1 MIKKIK
7 NILLM
12 TVLLSVGQNS
22 FSIFAQ
28 ENRSVFPLFDLFGSA
43 SYSSG
48 LRFGPRVQISEH
60 FSFETGFGRDVAN
73 YLGPS
78 DEKYIYSIG
87 INWHKS
93 LESKL
98 VVNLTYAHFI
108 YPPGWIAY
116 GYAISLNIGS
126 LTLIDGGFH
135 FFYSGGIWLKRSRNI
150 DFTYILPNLEIGVG
164 WSIN

>member
-1 MIKKIK
+1 MIKKFN

-12 TVLLSVGQNS
+12 TLLLCICQNS
-22 FSIFAQ
+22 CSIFAQ
-28 ENRSVFPLFDLFGSA
+28 ENQDRFPLFDLFGSA

-48 LRFGPRVQISEH
+48 LRVGPRIQISEH
-60 FSFETGFGRDVAN
+60 FSFETGFGRDLVN

-108 YPPGWIAY
+108 YPSGWIAY

-126 LTLIDGGFH
+126 LTLIDSGFH
-135 FFYSGGIWLKRSRNI
+135 FFYSGGIWLKRSGNT

-164 WSIN
+164 WKIN

>member
-1 MIKKIK
+1 
-7 NILLM
+7 M
-12 TVLLSVGQNS
+12 TLLLSICYNS

-28 ENRSVFPLFDLFGSA
+28 ENQSVFPLFDLYGSA

-48 LRFGPRVQISEH
+48 LRIGPRVQISEH
-60 FSFETGFGRDVAN
+60 FSFETSFGRDIVN
-73 YLGPS
+73 YLSPL

-93 LESKL
+93 FESKL

-108 YPPGWIAY
+108 YPPGWISY

-135 FFYSGGIWLKRSRNI
+135 FFYSGGI
-150 DFTYILPNLEIGVG
+150 
-164 WSIN
+164 